1 MDKDFFKIENGIL
14 QFKTPVDFEMQ
25 SIYSVV
31 VVARDAFGNP
41 ESKTIEINVQNGKD
55 QNYKNVFHYSKKFDE
70 INPCIFL
77 F

>member
-55 QNYKNVFHYSKKFDE
+55 VFHYSKKFDE